1 MLGLEKIMVAQLSRP
16 KNCQS
21 IFCFHLFLFQMFINQ
36 TLSNAAVRE
45 QLECCHTHTNKIS
58 HKYTTQQQKQPTLL
72 FVETLDLCKE
82 LAKNGL

>member
-21 IFCFHLFLFQMFINQ
+21 IFLFSLVFVSTVYQ

-45 QLECCHTHTNKIS
+45 HLECCHTHTNKIS

-82 LAKNGL
+82 LAKNGP